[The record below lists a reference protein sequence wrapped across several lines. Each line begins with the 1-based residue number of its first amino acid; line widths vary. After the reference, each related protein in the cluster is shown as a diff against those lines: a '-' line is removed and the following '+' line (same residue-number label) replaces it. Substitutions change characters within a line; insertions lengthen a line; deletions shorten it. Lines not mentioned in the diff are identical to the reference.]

1 MAAYLVTFAACQAY
15 RRHGHLSVIV
25 AYAPTEEAN
34 DADKDSF
41 YNDLAYVIE
50 SVPAHDNLLLLG
62 DFNAVT
68 GQ

>member
-1 MAAYLVTFAACQAY
+1 M
-15 RRHGHLSVIV
+15 IV